1 MCYFKDSARAYIW
14 ICNWNFMASNFLPKI
29 TGESVPVSLF
39 LKGRRECC
47 LLMRKKKKS
56 NHRLKGPFN
65 GSFLFSHT
73 FHISSTYG
81 REVLRDLRPKVNYLS
96 RKKKDSHKCWILSEN

>member
-1 MCYFKDSARAYIW
+1 MYYFKDSARAYIW

-47 LLMRKKKKS
+47 LLMRKKKK
-56 NHRLKGPFN
+56 K
-65 GSFLFSHT
+65 
-73 FHISSTYG
+73 
-81 REVLRDLRPKVNYLS
+81 
-96 RKKKDSHKCWILSEN
+96 